1 MTTRSIPLPG
11 EGFYYQQGERPE
23 RLTVDEVPVAVTDD
37 DLKTLVDALCTGTG
51 RARGLGEGPVARPA
65 YSKNYRELL
74 RLAIQRNIQVPGSML
89 GDAEKMRKA
98 PARAE
103 RARSD
108 GFVEA

>member
-51 RARGLGEGPVARPA
+51 LALGLGEGPASRPA
-65 YSKNYRELL
+65 YSKNYQTLL
-74 RLAIQRNIQVPGSML
+74 RLAVKRAIPLPGSMAE
-89 GDAEKMRKA
+89 DAEKMR
-98 PARAE
+98 PAGSPKPSRGGIIDL
-103 RARSD
+103 S
-108 GFVEA
+108 